1 MIKLAIDA
9 MGGDFAPEITV
20 KGAMDAVQE
29 FPDLELVLYGD
40 EAKIKTYL
48 TNSERITIVHAP
60 RMIEMGEK
68 DPIGEI
74 RRNRDTSMVMAF
86 NAVKGKEV
94 DGVVTAG
101 PTQGAIVAA
110 HLVIRRIKGMKRV
123 AICPNVPSFKKSG
136 AIILDVGANTSIDP
150 EHLLQFAQFANIYV
164 KEVKG
169 IENPII
175 YLLNIGTEPGKGRE
189 LEKETYA
196 LLQASGLNFKG
207 NLEPKELLMSDA
219 DIILTDG
226 YTGNIA
232 MKTFEGTAKAF
243 GHALKEEIGSS
254 FFGKIG
260 YLFMRK
266 NLNRFKARF
275 SADEV
280 GGATLFGVDG
290 VVIKAHGASSAYA
303 FKNAIRLARRMVAG
317 KVIDKMRGYLQEH
330 PIERS
335 DESDQS

>member
-86 NAVKGKEV
+86 NAVKEKEV

-175 YLLNIGTEPGKGRE
+175 YLSTSEPNRAKD
-189 LEKETYA
+189 
-196 LLQASGLNFKG
+196 G
-207 NLEPKELLMSDA
+207 NWKKKH
-219 DIILTDG
+219 
-226 YTGNIA
+226 IA
-232 MKTFEGTAKAF
+232 FC
-243 GHALKEEIGSS
+243 
-254 FFGKIG
+254 
-260 YLFMRK
+260 
-266 NLNRFKARF
+266 NR
-275 SADEV
+275 
-280 GGATLFGVDG
+280 
-290 VVIKAHGASSAYA
+290 
-303 FKNAIRLARRMVAG
+303 
-317 KVIDKMRGYLQEH
+317 RG
-330 PIERS
+330 
-335 DESDQS
+335 